1 MLKKIYKENKKQ
13 YEGIKR
19 KINEMRERKSKLLD
33 IRLSGVISDE
43 EYKEKSQE
51 LVMMDVEF
59 SEELEKINYADNK
72 ISQEASE
79 LLDLLISLPS
89 LYNN

>member
-1 MLKKIYKENKKQ
+1 
-13 YEGIKR
+13 
-19 KINEMRERKSKLLD
+19 MRERKSKLLD
-33 IRLSGVISDE
+33 IRLSGIISDE

-51 LVMMDVEF
+51 LAMMDVEF